1 MSSIPSIRSTPSIDL
16 LGRGAI
22 GSRKTAL
29 PNKGPLSVPTQQGLS
44 LANPTS
50 DTEQARS
57 KGGENGDQVAQARK
71 AAEGLVSNTFIE
83 PILKQIRESNDAPPP
98 FGPTQAEK
106 QFGAL
111 LDTKVADEI
120 VQGTNFP
127 IVEQITQRLLSYTP
141 AGQPIVDLH
150 NPQQGIDTEA

>member
-57 KGGENGDQVAQARK
+57 KGTDGDELAQARK

-98 FGPTQAEK
+98 FGPTDAEK

-141 AGQPIVDLH
+141 AGQPIVDFQ
-150 NPQQGIDTEA
+150 NQQQGIDTQA